1 MRGSSRFSSS
11 IGIGALVSLLV
22 AGASHAAETT
32 GPEAPLAPAQDQPA
46 AGARKPSTVHR
57 DPDGTPYVLRG
68 PNEKQYLSS
77 YNVTWLDGN
86 HVLTPP
92 GVGGFD

>member
-1 MRGSSRFSSS
+1 M
-11 IGIGALVSLLV
+11 GIGVLGLLLV

-46 AGARKPSTVHR
+46 AGA
-57 DPDGTPYVLRG
+57 
-68 PNEKQYLSS
+68 
-77 YNVTWLDGN
+77 

-92 GVGGFD
+92 GVGGFE

>member
-1 MRGSSRFSSS
+1 MRGSSCFRGSM
-11 IGIGALVSLLV
+11 GIGVLGLLLV

-46 AGARKPSTVHR
+46 AGA
-57 DPDGTPYVLRG
+57 
-68 PNEKQYLSS
+68 
-77 YNVTWLDGN
+77 

-92 GVGGFD
+92 GVGGFE